1 MAVTAR
7 CFLGGQG
14 SSAHFAD
21 FVPQEKK
28 YVAFIAAC
36 PSQHDKLSR
45 SNEERQA
52 AVKRAQAREN
62 RGAFRVPRQR
72 HRFRFN
78 DKLSRSNEEAIS
90 LSKED
95 VIEIEGIVRE
105 AMPNAIFKV
114 EMLSED
120 KNTGKLTPSG
130 HILLAHIS
138 GKLRTNFIRIL
149 PGDKVTVEM
158 SPYDLSKG
166 RITWRSK

>member
-1 MAVTAR
+1 MAVEAR
-7 CFLGGQG
+7 YFLGGQG
-14 SSAHFAD
+14 FSARFAD
-21 FVPQEKK
+21 FVPRKMK
-28 YVAFIAAC
+28 YVAIIAAC
-36 PSQHDKLSR
+36 PSVDRH
-45 SNEERQA
+45 
-52 AVKRAQAREN
+52 
-62 RGAFRVPRQR
+62 PRQR

-78 DKLSRSNEEAIS
+78 DKLSRSNEEANS

>member
-1 MAVTAR
+1 MAVEAR
-7 CFLGGQG
+7 YFLDGQG
-14 SSAHFAD
+14 FSARFAD
-21 FVPQEKK
+21 FVPRKMK
-28 YVAFIAAC
+28 YVAIIAAC
-36 PSQHDKLSR
+36 PSVDRHR
-45 SNEERQA
+45 SKGTLKRQTA
-52 AVKRAQAREN
+52 ENRAQAR
-62 RGAFRVPRQR
+62 RMQCFLLFGAGVPVL
-72 HRFRFN
+72 N
-78 DKLSRSNEEAIS
+78 YDKLSRSNEEANS